1 MKRVLLCN
9 AHSVIHFSFLWL
21 HSSLKLNNVSM
32 LQCFS
37 TIWCGRHCRVE
48 SVELG
53 FYFKGG
59 ECDKCLRN
67 VVRWRILFFFLTKWD
82 KTVTRVKQ
90 VVNYSFPN
98 SFNLVCC
105 YHILVTRVL
114 SLLMCFLYVWM
125 ISKVQIFY
133 RSPCTLMVVWY
144 NCIKFMQNTSDTPE
158 AAEQKETLK
167 IHHRQDSQTL
177 HSTIQMNQGQFGH
190 ISKYFTNTTE

>member
-1 MKRVLLCN
+1 MWTSLQSGISWVRFLFQRWWMWPMFEKRGKMED
-9 AHSVIHFSFLWL
+9 S
-21 HSSLKLNNVSM
+21 
-32 LQCFS
+32 
-37 TIWCGRHCRVE
+37 
-48 SVELG
+48 
-53 FYFKGG
+53 
-59 ECDKCLRN
+59 
-67 VVRWRILFFFLTKWD
+67 LFFFYLTKWD

-125 ISKVQIFY
+125 ISKVQNFY

-144 NCIKFMQNTSDTPE
+144 NCIKFIQNTSDTPE

-190 ISKYFTNTTE
+190 ISQYFTNTTE